1 MVCKILN
8 RNVTGDTDM
17 KDNPIFKGKPILV
30 VIALSVLA
38 LGYIDYATGYEFG
51 FFVFYFLPI
60 AIAAWKLGF
69 TGSYLIS
76 ILSAIIWFLADLHST
91 HLYSSIALGFWN
103 TIIRLVSF
111 LIIAYSTSKI
121 RLLLVKERET
131 AQALRKALSQ
141 VKTLSGLIPICAS
154 CKKIRDD
161 QGYWN
166 QLETFI
172 QEHSEAEFSHGICPE
187 CMKKL
192 YGVVLDDDPDLK
204 KP

>member
-1 MVCKILN
+1 MK
-8 RNVTGDTDM
+8 RNVTGDPNM
-17 KDNPIFKGKPILV
+17 KNNPFFKGNSILV
-30 VIALSVLA
+30 IIALSVLA
-38 LGYIDYATGYEFG
+38 LGYIDNATGYEFG

-69 TGSYLIS
+69 TSSYLIS
-76 ILSAIIWFLADLHST
+76 ILSSIVWFLADIHSS

-103 TIIRLVSF
+103 TIIRLFSF
-111 LIIAYSTSKI
+111 LIIAYATSKI
-121 RLLLVKERET
+121 RVLVAKERKT
-131 AQALRKALSQ
+131 AQALRDALSQ

-161 QGYWN
+161 KGYWN

-172 QEHSEAEFSHGICPE
+172 QEHSEAEFSHGICPD

-192 YGVVLDDDPDLK
+192 YGVVLEEDTNSK
-204 KP
+204 KQ

>member
-1 MVCKILN
+1 MEGKVS
-8 RNVTGDTDM
+8 
-17 KDNPIFKGKPILV
+17 FKGTSILV

-38 LGYIDYATGYEFG
+38 LGYIDYVTGYELQ

-69 TGSYLIS
+69 TSSYLIS
-76 ILSAIIWFLADLHST
+76 ILSSIVWFLADIHSS
-91 HLYSSIALGFWN
+91 HQYSSIAFGIWN
-103 TIIRLVSF
+103 TIIRLFSF
-111 LIIAYSTSKI
+111 LIIAYATSKI
-121 RLLLVKERET
+121 RLLLAKERET
-131 AQALRKALSQ
+131 TEKLRDALSQ

-161 QGYWN
+161 KGYWN

-172 QEHSEAEFSHGICPE
+172 QEHSEAEFSHGFCPD

-192 YGVVLDDDPDLK
+192 YGVVLEDDANLK
-204 KP
+204 NQ

>member
-1 MVCKILN
+1 MK
-8 RNVTGDTDM
+8 RNVTGDANM
-17 KDNPIFKGKPILV
+17 KDNPFFKGNSILV

-69 TGSYLIS
+69 TSSYLIS
-76 ILSAIIWFLADLHST
+76 ILSSVVWFLADIHSS

-103 TIIRLVSF
+103 TIIRLFSF
-111 LIIAYSTSKI
+111 LIIAHATSKI
-121 RLLLVKERET
+121 RLLLAKERET
-131 AQALRKALSQ
+131 AQALRDALSQ
-141 VKTLSGLIPICAS
+141 IKTLSGLIPICAS

-161 QGYWN
+161 KGYWN

-172 QEHSEAEFSHGICPE
+172 QEHSEAEFSHGICPD

-192 YGVVLDDDPDLK
+192 YGVVLEEDPNSK
-204 KP
+204 KQ

>member
-1 MVCKILN
+1 
-8 RNVTGDTDM
+8 M
-17 KDNPIFKGKPILV
+17 KDSPFFKGNPILV
-30 VIALSVLA
+30 VIVLSVLA

-69 TGSYLIS
+69 TSSYLIS
-76 ILSAIIWFLADLHST
+76 ILSSIVWFLADIHSS
-91 HLYSSIALGFWN
+91 HPYGSIALGFWN
-103 TIIRLVSF
+103 TIIRLFSF

-121 RLLLVKERET
+121 RLLLAKERET
-131 AQALRKALSQ
+131 AQALRDALSQ
-141 VKTLSGLIPICAS
+141 IKTLSGLIPICAS

-161 QGYWN
+161 KGYWN

-192 YGVVLDDDPDLK
+192 YGVVLEEDTNLK
-204 KP
+204 KQ

>member
-1 MVCKILN
+1 MK
-8 RNVTGDTDM
+8 RNVTGDAYM
-17 KDNPIFKGKPILV
+17 KDNPFLKGSSILV

-69 TGSYLIS
+69 TSSCLIS
-76 ILSAIIWFLADLHST
+76 ILSSIVWFLADIHSS

-103 TIIRLVSF
+103 TIIRLFSF

-121 RLLLVKERET
+121 RLLVAKERET
-131 AQALRKALSQ
+131 AQALRDALSQ

-161 QGYWN
+161 KGYWN
-166 QLETFI
+166 QVETFI
-172 QEHSEAEFSHGICPE
+172 QEHSEAEFSHGICPD

-192 YGVVLDDDPDLK
+192 YGVVLEDDTNSK
-204 KP
+204 KQ

>member
-1 MVCKILN
+1 
-8 RNVTGDTDM
+8 M
-17 KDNPIFKGKPILV
+17 KDNPFFKGNSILV
-30 VIALSVLA
+30 VIFLSVLT

-69 TGSYLIS
+69 TSSYLIS
-76 ILSAIIWFLADLHST
+76 ILSSIVWFLADIHSS
-91 HLYSSIALGFWN
+91 HLYSSIALVFWN
-103 TIIRLVSF
+103 TIIRLFSF

-121 RLLLVKERET
+121 RLLLAKERET
-131 AQALRKALSQ
+131 AQALRDALSQ

-161 QGYWN
+161 KGYWN

-172 QEHSEAEFSHGICPE
+172 QEHSEAEFSHGICPD

-192 YGVVLDDDPDLK
+192 YGVVPEEDTTSK
-204 KP
+204 KQ

>member
-1 MVCKILN
+1 MK
-8 RNVTGDTDM
+8 RNVTGDTNM
-17 KDNPIFKGKPILV
+17 KDNPFSKGNSILV
-30 VIALSVLA
+30 VIVLSVLT

-69 TGSYLIS
+69 TSSYLIS
-76 ILSAIIWFLADLHST
+76 ILSSIVWFLADIHSS
-91 HLYSSIALGFWN
+91 HLYSSIALVFWN
-103 TIIRLVSF
+103 TIIRLFSF

-121 RLLLVKERET
+121 RLLLAKERET
-131 AQALRKALSQ
+131 AQALRDALSQ

-161 QGYWN
+161 KGYWN

-172 QEHSEAEFSHGICPE
+172 QEHSEAEFSHGICPD

-192 YGVVLDDDPDLK
+192 YGVVLEEDTNSK
-204 KP
+204 KQ

>member
-1 MVCKILN
+1 VK
-8 RNVTGDTDM
+8 RNITGDTNM
-17 KDNPIFKGKPILV
+17 KDNPFFKGNSIFV

-69 TGSYLIS
+69 TSSYLIS
-76 ILSAIIWFLADLHST
+76 ILSSIVWFLADIHSS

-103 TIIRLVSF
+103 TIIRLFSF

-121 RLLLVKERET
+121 RLLLAKERET
-131 AQALRKALSQ
+131 VQALREALSQ

-161 QGYWN
+161 KGYWN

-172 QEHSEAEFSHGICPE
+172 QEHSEAEFSHGICPD

-192 YGVVLDDDPDLK
+192 YGVVLEDDTNSK
-204 KP
+204 KQ